1 MQDVKQI
8 RKDFPMLNGK
18 MMNGYPLVYL
28 DNAATT
34 FKPQNVIDAVVK
46 YYTEET
52 CNAHRGDYEL
62 SAMVSDAYE
71 AGRQA
76 IADLIHCESRE
87 VIFTSGASGSLNLV
101 AYGYGRKYLKEGD
114 VILSTEAEHASN
126 ILPWFKVA
134 EETGAVIEYVPLD
147 KEGRLTV
154 ENFKKVLTDKVKV
167 VTFASVTNVLGY
179 IAPVKEICKL
189 AHEVGAVV
197 VVDGAQ
203 AVPHVAVNVKD
214 EDIDFLAFSGHK
226 MCGPTG
232 VGVLYGK
239 YELLEITDPFMLGG
253 GSNARFDI
261 CGNILLKKPPFKF
274 EAGTPAIEAVL
285 GLHEAVKYL
294 QKVGF
299 DYIEKREK
307 ELRDYLVSKMQEL
320 DHIILYNANAD
331 TGIVTFNVKDVFAQD
346 AASYL
351 NTKGICVRSGTHCA
365 KILVNVLETSETLRA
380 SLYFYNTFEECDA
393 LVEALKTTTV
403 ENCIGIFF

>member
-1 MQDVKQI
+1 MQDVNQI

-34 FKPQNVIDAVVK
+34 FKPQSVIDAVVK

-147 KEGRLTV
+147 EEGRLTV

-307 ELRDYLVSKMQEL
+307 ELRDYLVSKMKEL